1 MSGIVKKG
9 TGGAELTDV
18 ISMRLAPED
27 RNLLDSVAKLIPVI
41 PRLTLARIAMRLG
54 LEEIRQHP
62 ARALGA
68 TQGRKAAR

>member
-9 TGGAELTDV
+9 AGGAELTDV

-27 RNLLDSVAKLIPVI
+27 RHLLDVVSKAIPAI

-54 LEEIRQHP
+54 LEEIRQNP

-68 TQGRKAAR
+68 PQGRRQAR